1 MSLSCL
7 AILVGWRVG
16 IDLDGISIQGNFM
29 AMMVE
34 GNSMQMFNSFNKG
47 KPLAR
52 ASVMYI
58 EEAFRRNDI
67 PPQKMKAQVFEIVL
81 QILKSAIDNFHR
93 KGKVQQKENYL
104 NLYKS
109 LVKELEVRGEI
120 D

>member
-1 MSLSCL
+1 
-7 AILVGWRVG
+7 
-16 IDLDGISIQGNFM
+16 
-29 AMMVE
+29 
-34 GNSMQMFNSFNKG
+34 
-47 KPLAR
+47 
-52 ASVMYI
+52 MYI

-120 D
+120 DWALLTQKRKPLRISICSGIISLRVFY